1 MTTKKTKTQNEDPQT
16 EASLLPVTPAPEAAN
31 LTATQAL
38 IMAVNGC
45 QNVSAQKVNPHFRS
59 KYFGLAELLDIV
71 KPTFAKYGLAV
82 IQIPSTLD
90 GRISIRAAIY
100 HTSGEC
106 FHFDSVGI
114 KSEGLN
120 LPALGSAM
128 SYLKRYQLATLCGVA
143 AELEDDDGSS
153 VSKQQQSYASSVAKQ
168 QTSPAAQPASNH
180 QRADD
185 SRREVSFDWLTT
197 DAEKKAAEAILVRK
211 GWLPDGAP
219 LEALAEA
226 HINTLRQP
234 SMRAAFAKAVET
246 ELSQTN
252 G

>member
-1 MTTKKTKTQNEDPQT
+1 MTTKKTKTQNEDPQA
-16 EASLLPVTPAPEAAN
+16 EASLLPVTPAPEVAN

-82 IQIPSTLD
+82 IQIPSTED
-90 GRISIRAAIY
+90 GRISIRVQIY
-100 HTSGEC
+100 HTSGHC
-106 FHFDSVGI
+106 FHFESVGI

-143 AELEDDDGSS
+143 ADLEDDDGSS
-153 VSKQQQSYASSVAKQ
+153 AAKQ
-168 QTSPAAQPASNH
+168 QTAPAKPAANH

-197 DAEKKAAEAILVRK
+197 DAEKQAAKSILIRK

>member
-16 EASLLPVTPAPEAAN
+16 EASLLPVTPAPEAAD
-31 LTATQAL
+31 LTPSQAL
-38 IMAVNGC
+38 VLAVAGC
-45 QNVSAQKVNPHFRS
+45 ANARALRINPHFRS
-59 KYFGLAELLDIV
+59 KYFALSDLLDIV
-71 KPTFAKYGLAV
+71 KPTFAKYGLAI
-82 IQIPSTLD
+82 IQIPSTDD
-90 GRISIRAAIY
+90 GRISISAQVF
-100 HTSGEC
+100 HTSGHSWD
-106 FHFDSVGI
+106 FKSVGI
-114 KSEGLN
+114 KSEGLT
-120 LPALGSAM
+120 LQALGSAM

-143 AELEDDDGSS
+143 ADLEEGEDDGNS
-153 VSKQQQSYASSVAKQ
+153 VSKQQLSYKAKASAPAIGQGNYQRQDDKKI
-168 QTSPAAQPASNH
+168 TSPW
-180 QRADD
+180 
-185 SRREVSFDWLTT
+185 FDWLTT
-197 DAEKKAAEAILVRK
+197 EAEQQVAQGILIRK

>member
-82 IQIPSTLD
+82 IQIPSTED
-90 GRISIRAAIY
+90 GRISIRVQIY
-100 HTSGEC
+100 HTSGHC
-106 FHFDSVGI
+106 FHFESVGI

-143 AELEDDDGSS
+143 ADLEDDDGSS
-153 VSKQQQSYASSVAKQ
+153 AAKQ
-168 QTSPAAQPASNH
+168 QTAPAKPAANH

-197 DAEKKAAEAILVRK
+197 DAEKQAAKSILIRK

>member
-1 MTTKKTKTQNEDPQT
+1 MTTKKTKTQNENPQA
-16 EASLLPVTPAPEAAN
+16 EASLNPVLDALDAAN
-31 LTATQAL
+31 LTAQEAL
-38 IMAVNGC
+38 ILAVNNC
-45 QNVSAQKVNPHFRS
+45 HNVSAQKINPHFRS

-82 IQIPSTLD
+82 LQIPSTED
-90 GRISIRAAIY
+90 GRISISARVL
-100 HTSGEC
+100 HTSGQSFELG
-106 FHFDSVGI
+106 SVGI
-114 KSEGLN
+114 KSEGLT

-143 AELEDDDGSS
+143 ADLEDDDGNS
-153 VSKQQQSYASSVAKQ
+153 AAKQ
-168 QTSPAAQPASNH
+168 QTAPAKPAANH

-197 DAEKKAAEAILVRK
+197 DAEKQAARSILIRK

-234 SMRAAFAKAVET
+234 SMRQAFAKAVET
-246 ELSQTN
+246 ELTQTN

>member
-1 MTTKKTKTQNEDPQT
+1 MTTKKTKTQNEDAQT
-16 EASLLPVTPAPEAAN
+16 EASLLSMPPAPDADR
-31 LTATQAL
+31 LTAHQAL
-38 IMAVNGC
+38 ILAVNGC
-45 QNVSAQKVNPHFRS
+45 HNVSAQKVNPHFRS

-71 KPTFAKYGLAV
+71 KPTFAKYGLAIV
-82 IQIPSTLD
+82 QIPSTED
-90 GRISIRAAIY
+90 GRISIRVQIY
-100 HTSGEC
+100 HTSGHC
-106 FHFDSVGI
+106 FHFESVGI

-143 AELEDDDGSS
+143 ADLEDDDGSS

-168 QTSPAAQPASNH
+168 QTAPAAQPAAKPS
-180 QRADD
+180 APW
-185 SRREVSFDWLTT
+185 FDWLTT
-197 DAEKKAAEAILVRK
+197 EAEQQAAQGILIRK

>member
-16 EASLLPVTPAPEAAN
+16 EASLLPVTPAPEAAS

-153 VSKQQQSYASSVAKQ
+153 VSKQQQAYASSPKQ
-168 QTSPAAQPASNH
+168 TAPAAQPASNH

>member
-1 MTTKKTKTQNEDPQT
+1 MTTKKTKTQNEDAQT

-82 IQIPSTLD
+82 IQIPSTED
-90 GRISIRAAIY
+90 GRISIRVQIY
-100 HTSGEC
+100 HTSGHC
-106 FHFDSVGI
+106 FHFESVGI

-143 AELEDDDGSS
+143 ADLEDDDGSS
-153 VSKQQQSYASSVAKQ
+153 AAKQ
-168 QTSPAAQPASNH
+168 QTAPAKPAANH

-197 DAEKKAAEAILVRK
+197 DAEKQAAKSILIRK

>member
-143 AELEDDDGSS
+143 AELEDDDGNSG
-153 VSKQQQSYASSVAKQ
+153 SKQQPYASTPAKQ
-168 QTSPAAQPASNH
+168 QTAPAAQPAAKPS
-180 QRADD
+180 APW
-185 SRREVSFDWLTT
+185 FDWLTT
-197 DAEKKAAEAILVRK
+197 EAEQQVAQGILIRK
-211 GWLPDGAP
+211 GWLAPDAH
-219 LEALAEA
+219 LSDLADQYVKQLQ
-226 HINTLRQP
+226 HP

>member
-16 EASLLPVTPAPEAAN
+16 EASLLPVTPAPEAAD

-82 IQIPSTLD
+82 IQIPSTED
-90 GRISIRAAIY
+90 GRISIRVQIY
-100 HTSGEC
+100 HTSGHC
-106 FHFDSVGI
+106 FHFESVGI

-128 SYLKRYQLATLCGVA
+128 RYLKLYPLATLCGVA
-143 AELEDDDGSS
+143 ADLEYDDGSS
-153 VSKQQQSYASSVAKQ
+153 AAKQ
-168 QTSPAAQPASNH
+168 QTAPAKPAAYH

-197 DAEKKAAEAILVRK
+197 EGEKKAAEAILIRK
-211 GWLPDGAP
+211 GWLAPDAH
-219 LEALAEA
+219 LSDLADQYVKQ
-226 HINTLRQP
+226 LQQP